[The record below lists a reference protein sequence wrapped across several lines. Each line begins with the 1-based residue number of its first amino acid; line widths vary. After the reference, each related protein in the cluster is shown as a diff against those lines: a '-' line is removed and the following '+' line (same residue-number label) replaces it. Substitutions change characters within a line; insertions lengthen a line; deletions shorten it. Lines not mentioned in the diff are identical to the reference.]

1 MQVYKSVKGSGVY
14 YILGMS
20 ILGDLLLGVLVL
32 LIDSYEVLSILKV
45 AIIVFN
51 LYQLYYILICSSLK
65 YFVDDDGIQILSVL
79 KLKNI
84 KIPFTSIQGYQKAQG
99 HIRGM
104 KLSGCGKNHFAIG
117 RAIVEKIGSTYM
129 FITSTKNIIYLKT
142 DDINYGLSPE
152 NFHEFEKN
160 LNDKNVNCISW
171 EYKVN
176 KNVNLYKDKKF
187 FIPFIIVTVAVLI
200 LTLNP
205 IILYFCNKLPAMMP
219 LNFSSHF
226 VVIKFGTSKQFAF
239 KQMVYGLLNMAV
251 LFCMYNAGY
260 LCARYDK
267 KSAYKFIYVPLILTF
282 VFLIMQIRI
291 LLTFR

>member
-20 ILGDLLLGVLVL
+20 ILGDLLLGVLVF

-160 LNDKNVNCISW
+160 LNDENVNCISW

>member
-20 ILGDLLLGVLVL
+20 ILGDLLLGVLL
-32 LIDSYEVLSILKV
+32 FLIDSYEVLSILKV

-51 LYQLYYILICSSLK
+51 IYQLYYILICSSLK

-79 KLKNI
+79 RLKNI

-99 HIRGM
+99 HIRGI

-152 NFHEFEKN
+152 SFYEFEKN

-205 IILYFCNKLPAMMP
+205 IILYLSNKLPAMMP
-219 LNFSSHF
+219 LNFNSQF
-226 VVIKFGTSKQFAF
+226 VAIKFGTGKQFAF
-239 KQMVYGLLNMAV
+239 SQMVYGLLNMAV

>member
-20 ILGDLLLGVLVL
+20 ILGDLLLGVLVF

-51 LYQLYYILICSSLK
+51 IYQLYYILICSSLK

-79 KLKNI
+79 RLKNI
-84 KIPFTSIQGYQKAQG
+84 KIPFSSIQGYQKAQG

-152 NFHEFEKN
+152 NFHEFEKS

-176 KNVNLYKDKKF
+176 KNVNLYRDKKF

-226 VVIKFGTSKQFAF
+226 VAIKFGTSKQFAF

>member
-20 ILGDLLLGVLVL
+20 ILGDLLLGVLVF